1 MGRSRACG
9 EKILTEEQASRVIYV
24 SPRQYR
30 VLKVL
35 ADSGRTLEV
44 NEISVALGLRRED
57 LMRDIAELENKGL
70 LIVQRTAFK
79 KPVLTDEG
87 KEVIE
92 KGLPEERVHKFMYR
106 CIDKPV
112 PKFLECIAE
121 QSGLDHRMARI
132 GLQHLV
138 RHGCL
143 RIIDGVVRIGD
154 EKKCFEALEEAA
166 WIRSALLEVSRGGEI
181 TDKMI
186 SLLRR
191 RKLIQIERMI
201 RIAVEPI
208 PDLKNLMERGL
219 IKPFEV
225 TTVIT
230 PGMAEKLD
238 KLYIKEF
245 DLSIEPPK
253 PKPARLNAYMEF
265 LDMVREILVS
275 MGFEEVK
282 GPHVE
287 LEFWNFDALFQP
299 QDHPAREI
307 HDTFFVDT
315 DFRGRLPEEL
325 LERAR
330 SVHER
335 SWKYKWNPLRALRP
349 VLRSQTTAVSVRTI
363 YERREGEYR
372 AFSLDRVFRPE
383 TLDAKHAM
391 EFYQLD
397 GIIVGKNV
405 NLKHLLAFFKEFVAA
420 LGIKKV
426 WFKPGY
432 FPFTEPSVEG
442 FIKHPTLGW
451 IEALPGGVFRPE
463 VMEILGAPG
472 VKAIAWGI
480 GIDRLAMAV
489 LGIDDIRDLFTSDLQ
504 LLRNLPEP
512 IIPFF
517 VKKTSARDVEV
528 VSIPK

>member
-1 MGRSRACG
+1 LAE
-9 EKILTEEQASRVIYV
+9 EKENKKAIYV
-24 SPRQYR
+24 TPRQYR
-30 VLKVL
+30 VLEALIDAGKAL
-35 ADSGRTLEV
+35 
-44 NEISVALGLRRED
+44 EISEISSRLGARKED

-70 LIVQRTAFK
+70 IIVQRIVTK

-87 KEVIE
+87 IEVIE
-92 KGLPEERVHKFMYR
+92 KGLPEERVHRFMYR
-106 CIDKPV
+106 CIDNPV
-112 PKFLECIAE
+112 PKFIECIAE
-121 QSGLDHRMARI
+121 QSGMDHKMARI

-143 RIIDGVVRIGD
+143 RIIERTVRIGD

-166 WIRSALLEVSRGGEI
+166 WIRSALLEIKKGGEVP
-181 TDKMI
+181 DKTI

-191 RKLIQIERMI
+191 RKLIRIERVS
-201 RIAVEPI
+201 RIIVEPI
-208 PDLKNLMERGL
+208 PDLRRLMTEDL
-219 IKPFEV
+219 VKPFEV

-230 PGMAEKLD
+230 PSMADRLGE
-238 KLYIKEF
+238 LYIKEF

-265 LDMVREILVS
+265 LDMVREILIA

-315 DFRGRLPEEL
+315 DFRGKLPSEL
-325 LERAR
+325 LERAKT
-330 SVHER
+330 VHER

-363 YERREGEYR
+363 YERGEGEYR

-420 LGIKKV
+420 LGIKKI

-517 VKKTSARDVEV
+517 VRKTSARDVEV